1 MEEHQKNW
9 FSLFQVH
16 RGSDLFKICI
26 QNSELQIKMEGSDL
40 KITYVIC
47 NKFGCKKSILER
59 QDSGKDGQMFTNLQK
74 HAFTYVE

>member
-40 KITYVIC
+40 KI
-47 NKFGCKKSILER
+47 S
-59 QDSGKDGQMFTNLQK
+59 
-74 HAFTYVE
+74 